1 MAETV
6 IERMDPLAP
15 VDYVLEDIMG
25 IPGIGS
31 VLKTLAPAE
40 VASTLGLPTPAEISK
55 ATLEKLKSKVEEKVV
70 R

>member
-1 MAETV
+1 MGEV
-6 IERMDPLAP
+6 VERMDPLAP
-15 VDYVLEDIMG
+15 ADYVLEDILG

-40 VASTLGLPTPAEISK
+40 VASALGLPTPAEISK
-55 ATLEKLKSKVEEKVV
+55 ATFEKLKSKVEAKVA